1 MRFRLIC
8 LKNAQKIK
16 LNGCVNENI
25 CIFAHM
31 KKQVV
36 WILSAVMCVSFVVL
50 LSLQLRYMK
59 VMTTMRHQEFDRLVK
74 SSLYEVAHRLE
85 VAEAQRY
92 LEEDIREMGRNSDSG
107 NFPDG
112 YYSQTQVFQFQNGTF
127 SFSQTFQP
135 PVQAPNSSAQAPSVP
150 STSPTMPSLQVPRSQ
165 SDTGNGVSERSR
177 ALQQRQLEQ
186 YLANKS
192 LVDEVIYNMIISSGT
207 RPLAQRIDNT
217 TLAHDLTDVL
227 EANGIEIPF
236 HYQLTTNTG
245 RVIYSC
251 NCKDFNHN
259 LLSNST
265 LLANSYAQAVFRND
279 NPNRMGVIRVFFPTL
294 DDYIDK
300 SVDFM
305 LPSLIFMVI
314 LMITFAFTLFVITRQ
329 RKITEMKNDFVNN
342 MTHEFK
348 TPISTISLAAQMLND
363 QAVAKSPQMFKH
375 ISGVINDETKR
386 LRFQVEKVLQ
396 MSMFERQS
404 NTMKLKE
411 TDVDELINGV
421 VNTFK
426 LKVENIGGTI
436 DASFETEDPFVMAD
450 EMHFTNVIFNLMD
463 NAVKYKRP
471 DVPLHLEVRTW
482 NEPGKLM
489 VSVSDNG
496 IGIKKD
502 DLKKVFD
509 RFYRVHT
516 GNRHDVKGFGL
527 GLAYVKKVIVNHKG
541 TIKAESELGNG
552 TKFIIMLPQKK

>member
-1 MRFRLIC
+1 
-8 LKNAQKIK
+8 
-16 LNGCVNENI
+16 
-25 CIFAHM
+25 
-31 KKQVV
+31 
-36 WILSAVMCVSFVVL
+36 
-50 LSLQLRYMK
+50 
-59 VMTTMRHQEFDRLVK
+59 MRHQEFDDKVK
-74 SSLYEVAHRLE
+74 SVLAEVAHQLE

-92 LEEDIREMGRNSDSG
+92 LEEDIREMEERNTNFG
-107 NFPDG
+107 NISLDG
-112 YYSQTQVFQFQNGTF
+112 FYNQTQTFSFQNGTF
-127 SFSQTFQP
+127 SFSQTIQTP
-135 PVQAPNSSAQAPSVP
+135 SQSPNSSSQSQSAQTTP
-150 STSPTMPSLQVPRSQ
+150 PTMPSLQVPRSQ
-165 SDTGNGVSERSR
+165 SDSKNEISERSR
-177 ALQQRQLEQ
+177 ALQQRQLEH

-192 LVDEVIYNMIISSGT
+192 LVDEVIYNMLNSSNS
-207 RPLAQRIDNT
+207 RPLSQRVDNT
-217 TLAHDLTDVL
+217 VLANELTYRL
-227 EANGIEIPF
+227 TNNGIEIPF
-236 HYQLTTNTG
+236 HYVFTTNRG
-245 RVIYSC
+245 RVIYAC
-251 NCKDFNHN
+251 CKDVDPN
-259 LLSNST
+259 T
-265 LLANSYAQAVFRND
+265 VENSYSQPVFKSD
-279 NPNRMGVIRVFFPTL
+279 NPNNTGVIRVYFPTL

-305 LPSLIFMVI
+305 IPSLIFIAI
-314 LMITFAFTLFVITRQ
+314 LMITFAFTLFVIMRQ
-329 RKITEMKNDFVNN
+329 RKVTEMKNDFVNN

-363 QAVAKSPQMFKH
+363 QSVAKSPQMFKH

-411 TDVDELINGV
+411 MDVDELINGV

-436 DASFETEDPFVMAD
+436 DAQFETEDPFGMVD

-463 NAVKYKRP
+463 NAVKYKRSE
-471 DVPLHLEVRTW
+471 VPLHLEVHTW

-489 VSVSDNG
+489 ISVADNG

-502 DLKKVFD
+502 DLKKIFD

-552 TKFIIMLPQKK
+552 TKFIIMLPQNNE

>member
-1 MRFRLIC
+1 
-8 LKNAQKIK
+8 
-16 LNGCVNENI
+16 
-25 CIFAHM
+25 M
-31 KKQVV
+31 KKSIV
-36 WILSAVMCVSFVVL
+36 WILSVVIWVSFIIL
-50 LSLQLRYMK
+50 LSLQFRYIKEMSA
-59 VMTTMRHQEFDRLVK
+59 MRHQEFDRLVI
-74 SSLYEVAHRLE
+74 SSLYEVAHQLE
-85 VAEAQRY
+85 LAEAKRY
-92 LEEDIREMGRNSDSG
+92 LEEDIQEMERNSNFG
-107 NFPDG
+107 NLSIDG
-112 YYSQTQVFQFQNGTF
+112 FYSQTFSFQNGTF
-127 SFSQTFQP
+127 SFSQTLQP
-135 PVQAPNSSAQAPSVP
+135 PAQSPNSSIQAPSVP
-150 STSPTMPSLQVPRSQ
+150 NTQPTMPSLQVPRPQNDSN
-165 SDTGNGVSERSR
+165 SELSERSR
-177 ALQQRQLEQ
+177 ALQQRQLEH

-192 LVDEVIYNMIISSGT
+192 LVDEVIYTMLVSSSS
-207 RPLAQRIDNT
+207 RPLAQRIDKN
-217 TLAHDLTDVL
+217 TLANELTDQL
-227 EANGIEIPF
+227 ANNGIEIPF
-236 HYQLTTNTG
+236 HYELTTNTG
-245 RVIYSC
+245 RVVYKCC
-251 NCKDFNHN
+251 NDFNP
-259 LLSNST
+259 SS
-265 LLANSYAQAVFRND
+265 LANSYSQAVFRSD

-300 SVDFM
+300 SVGFM
-305 LPSLIFMVI
+305 LPSLIFIAI
-314 LMITFAFTLFVITRQ
+314 LMVTFAFTLFIITRQ

-411 TDVDELINGV
+411 MDVDELINGV

-436 DASFETEDPFVMAD
+436 DAQFETEDPFGMVD

-463 NAVKYKRP
+463 NAVKYKRA

-496 IGIKKD
+496 IGIKRD
-502 DLKKVFD
+502 DLKKIFD

-527 GLAYVKKVIVNHKG
+527 GLAYVKKVITNHKG

-552 TKFIIMLPQKK
+552 TKFIITLPQKNE

>member
-1 MRFRLIC
+1 
-8 LKNAQKIK
+8 
-16 LNGCVNENI
+16 
-25 CIFAHM
+25 M

-36 WILSAVMCVSFVVL
+36 WILSAVMCISFIVL

-59 VMTTMRHQEFDRLVK
+59 VMATMRHQEFDRLVK

-92 LEEDIREMGRNSDSG
+92 LEEDIREMERNSDFG
-107 NFPDG
+107 KLPTEG
-112 YYSQTQVFQFQNGTF
+112 YYSQTQVFSFQNGTF
-127 SFSQTFQP
+127 SFSQTIQP
-135 PVQAPNSSAQAPSVP
+135 PVQAPNPSTQTPSVP
-150 STSPTMPSLQVPRSQ
+150 STPPTMPSLQVPRSQ
-165 SDTGNGVSERSR
+165 SDAGNGVSERSR
-177 ALQQRQLEQ
+177 ALQQRQLEH
-186 YLANKS
+186 YIANKS
-192 LVDEVIYNMIISSGT
+192 LVDEVIYNMIINSST

-217 TLAHDLTDVL
+217 TLRSELTDVL
-227 EANGIEIPF
+227 ESNGIEIEF

-251 NCKDFNHN
+251 NCKDFNPN
-259 LLSNST
+259 
-265 LLANSYAQAVFRND
+265 LLANSYPQAVFRND

-314 LMITFAFTLFVITRQ
+314 LMITFAFTLLVLTRQ

-436 DASFETEDPFVMAD
+436 DASFETEDPFAMAD

-541 TIKAESELGNG
+541 SIKAESELGNG
-552 TKFIIMLPQKK
+552 TKFIITLPQNNE

>member
-1 MRFRLIC
+1 MRREQFDEKV
-8 LKNAQKIK
+8 KN
-16 LNGCVNENI
+16 
-25 CIFAHM
+25 
-31 KKQVV
+31 
-36 WILSAVMCVSFVVL
+36 
-50 LSLQLRYMK
+50 
-59 VMTTMRHQEFDRLVK
+59 
-74 SSLYEVAHRLE
+74 SLYEVAHQLE
-85 VAEAQRY
+85 LAEAKRY
-92 LEEDIREMGRNSDSG
+92 LEEDIQEMAERNSNFG
-107 NFPDG
+107 NYNLDG
-112 YYSQTQVFQFQNGTF
+112 FYTQTQVFSFQNGSF
-127 SFSQTFQP
+127 SFSQTFQQP
-135 PVQAPNSSAQAPSVP
+135 PVQSPNSSGQSQSIEPI
-150 STSPTMPSLQVPRSQ
+150 SPTMPSLQVPRSQ
-165 SDTGNGVSERSR
+165 TDPSNGLSERSR
-177 ALQQRQLEQ
+177 ALQQRQLEH

-192 LVDEVIYNMIISSGT
+192 LVDEVIYTMLSNSSS
-207 RPLAQRIDNT
+207 RPLPMRIDSEV
-217 TLAHDLTDVL
+217 LANEINDQFDRYK
-227 EANGIEIPF
+227 IDIPF
-236 HYQLTTNTG
+236 HYVLVTTTG
-245 RVIYSC
+245 RVIYTSD
-251 NCKDFNHN
+251 KDANPN
-259 LLSNST
+259 VVT
-265 LLANSYAQAVFRND
+265 NSYSQTVFRND
-279 NPNRMGVIRVFFPTL
+279 SPNRMGVIRVYFPTL

-300 SVDFM
+300 SVGFM
-305 LPSLIFMVI
+305 LPSLTFIAI
-314 LMITFAFTLFVITRQ
+314 LMITFAFTLFLIMRQ

-363 QAVAKSPQMFKH
+363 QAVSKSPQMFKH

-411 TDVDELINGV
+411 MDVDELINGV

-436 DASFETEDPFVMAD
+436 DANFETEDPFGMVD

-463 NAVKYKRP
+463 NAVKYKRA

-489 VSVSDNG
+489 ISVADNG

-502 DLKKVFD
+502 DLKKIFD

-541 TIKAESELGNG
+541 SIKADSELGNG
-552 TKFIIMLPQKK
+552 TKFTIMLPQKNE